1 MTSPSSSEPST
12 VLRARLVLPISGP
25 PIDNGAVVVG
35 EGLVQAAGRW
45 RDLSG
50 VRRERVIDLGE
61 VVLLPGLVNAHC
73 HLDYTDMAGMLPPL
87 KSFPEWIKSIL
98 ALKAAWTYSD
108 FAQSWV
114 RGAQMLVQTGT
125 TSVADI
131 EAVPELLPEAWEAT
145 PLRVHSFLEMT
156 GVRSRQA
163 PEAIMEEMTAKAAS
177 LPVGRC
183 RVGLSPHAPY
193 STTPAL
199 LRLCASAITQR
210 PWRLAMH
217 VAESPAEFKMFTEA
231 CGPMFDWLRRSDRD
245 MSDCGLGSP
254 VAHLERCGLLTDRLM
269 AVHVNHL
276 APGDKELLSLRR
288 VSVVH
293 CPRSHRYFNHQRFP
307 LDALAQA
314 GVNLCLGTDSLA
326 TVLKGPRD
334 QVELNLF
341 AEMQALTR
349 SDPGLAP
356 ETIIQMA
363 TVNGARALGRAGE
376 LGQLSPGA
384 AADLV
389 ALDCAPK
396 LREVGEAVVHWPGQV
411 RASMIGGR
419 WIVPPPDLPAL

>member
-1 MTSPSSSEPST
+1 
-12 VLRARLVLPISGP
+12 LVLPISQP
-25 PIDNGAVVVG
+25 PIENGAVVVG
-35 EGLVQAAGRW
+35 GGLVQAAGRW
-45 RDLSG
+45 RDLG
-50 VRRERVIDLGE
+50 GARREHVIDLGE

-73 HLDYTDMAGMLPPL
+73 HLDYTDMAGLLPPL
-87 KSFPEWIKSIL
+87 KSFPDWIKSIL
-98 ALKAAWTYSD
+98 ALKAGWTYSD

-114 RGAQMLVQTGT
+114 RGAQMLARTGT

-131 EAVPELLPEAWEAT
+131 EAAPELLPEVWEAT

-156 GVRSRQA
+156 GVRSRRA
-163 PEAIMEEMTAKAAS
+163 PEAVMEETTAKAAS
-177 LPVGRC
+177 LPMGRC
-183 RVGLSPHAPY
+183 RAGLSPHAPY

-199 LRLCASAITQR
+199 LRLCAAASAQQ

-217 VAESPAEFKMFTEA
+217 VAESPEEFKMFTEA
-231 CGPMFDWLRRSDRD
+231 CGPMFDWLRRNDRD

-254 VAHLERCGLLTDRLM
+254 VAHLERCSILTDHLI

-276 APGDKELLSLRR
+276 APGDKELLSRRR
-288 VSVVH
+288 VHVVH

-356 ETIIQMA
+356 EKIMQMA
-363 TVNGARALGRAGE
+363 TVNGARALGRPGE
-376 LGQLSPGA
+376 LGELSAGS
-384 AADLV
+384 AADLI
-389 ALDCAPK
+389 ALDCAPT
-396 LREVGEAVVHWPGQV
+396 LREVWEAVVHCPGQV
-411 RASMIGGR
+411 RASMIGGQ
-419 WIVPPPDLPAL
+419 WTVAPPELPAP